1 MKINRRTYF
10 AFVVMSLALLARVPL
25 CHAETARDDT
35 SIEDVKRET
44 KELLQTLKAYS
55 VEQRDEALQKTKTA
69 LDHLDKRIEAL
80 EARIDRDWDK
90 MDTAAREKA
99 RANRKALRERRAQVA
114 EWYGKLKGS
123 SVDAWEHVK
132 KGFSDAYRELSDA
145 WEASEKESDAN
156 P

>member
-1 MKINRRTYF
+1 MKLNGTIAF
-10 AFVVMSLALLARVPL
+10 AFMVVGMAILAGAPL
-25 CHAETARDDT
+25 CHAETDRDDT

-55 VEQRDEALQKTKTA
+55 VEQRDEAIQKTKTA
-69 LDHLDKRIEAL
+69 LDHLDKRIDAL

-99 RANRKALRERRAQVA
+99 RANLKTLREQRAQVA
-114 EWYGKLKGS
+114 EWYAKLKGS
-123 SVDAWEHVK
+123 SVEAWEHVK
-132 KGFSDAYRELSDA
+132 KGFSDAYRALTDA
-145 WEASEKESDAN
+145 WEASEKESDAS

>member
-1 MKINRRTYF
+1 MNFKKTTVF
-10 AFVVMSLALLARVPL
+10 ALVVMVIAILGRAPL
-25 CHAETARDDT
+25 CHAATSSDDA

-55 VEQRDEALQKTKTA
+55 ADQRDEAIQKTKTA
-69 LDHLDKRIEAL
+69 LDRLDKRIEAL

-90 MDTAAREKA
+90 MDAAAREKA
-99 RANRKALRERRAQVA
+99 RANRKALREQRAQVA

-123 SVDAWEHVK
+123 SVEAWEHVK
-132 KGFSDAYRELSDA
+132 KGFADAYRALSDA
-145 WEASEKESDAN
+145 WEASETEPDTH

>member
-1 MKINRRTYF
+1 MNFNRTTVF
-10 AFVVMSLALLARVPL
+10 AFVVMAIAMLARTPL
-25 CHAETARDDT
+25 CHGATASDDA

-55 VEQRDEALQKTKTA
+55 AEQRDEAIQKTKTA
-69 LDHLDKRIEAL
+69 LDHLDKRIDAL

-99 RANRKALRERRAQVA
+99 RANRKALREQRAQVA

-132 KGFSDAYRELSDA
+132 KGFSDAYRALSDA